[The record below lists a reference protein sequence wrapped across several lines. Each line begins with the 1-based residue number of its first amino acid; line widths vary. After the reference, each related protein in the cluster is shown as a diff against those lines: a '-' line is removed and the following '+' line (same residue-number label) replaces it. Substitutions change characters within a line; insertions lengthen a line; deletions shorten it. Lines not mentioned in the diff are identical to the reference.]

1 MKAEE
6 EEKKAIESQSKKKGG
21 LIAKMWGL
29 KDLVVGSKAAEKAK
43 LQKTA
48 EEEVR
53 ILATRFFTFDE
64 DCILL
69 LSYQP

>member
-1 MKAEE
+1 
-6 EEKKAIESQSKKKGG
+6 
-21 LIAKMWGL
+21 MWGL

-53 ILATRFFTFDE
+53 ILATRFLTFDE